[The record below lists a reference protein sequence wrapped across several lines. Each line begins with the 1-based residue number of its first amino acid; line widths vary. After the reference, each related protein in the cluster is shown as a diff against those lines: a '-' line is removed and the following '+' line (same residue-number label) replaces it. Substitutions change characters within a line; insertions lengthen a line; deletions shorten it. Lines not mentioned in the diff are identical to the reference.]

1 MHSCLFYFFILL
13 YDVCFCSFCR
23 SIVKSTGNKCR
34 IYLNTE
40 SQRTKEIIKNAALF
54 IQLFF
59 LGFIPCLEICEYI
72 CVFLLFCHFP
82 YLFAWFF
89 FCACFTFLSVHVFV
103 FVCHFSGSS
112 KSCSVWRKERNQVIA
127 TNNFFTKMARFFCL
141 LFFLYLLKRY
151 FERKWNSQK
160 MKNKNK
166 IHNRGWVFG
175 REKKYCFCFVAVA
188 MQLKHFGKWK

>member
-1 MHSCLFYFFILL
+1 MSNISQHGITEDKGDYKKCGLIYSIMFFRFHSLFRNLQVYMCVFTFLSFSIF
-13 YDVCFCSFCR
+13 VCMF
-23 SIVKSTGNKCR
+23 
-34 IYLNTE
+34 
-40 SQRTKEIIKNAALF
+40 
-54 IQLFF
+54 LFF
-59 LGFIPCLEICEYI
+59 LL
-72 CVFLLFCHFP
+72 VFL
-82 YLFAWFF
+82 FF
-89 FCACFTFLSVHVFV
+89 FSVHVFV

-166 IHNRGWVFG
+166 IHNRG
-175 REKKYCFCFVAVA
+175 
-188 MQLKHFGKWK
+188 